1 MDTKAT
7 TQIMKLSR
15 PVSGVEKLYRNSLE
29 EGRYPITRD
38 ATHFT
43 YSEQKY
49 SIPVGAFTLILVKLK
64 LPNGYDY
71 FEILIDF
78 VRKKEPLSI
87 LLFVS
92 ERSRLID
99 MIKGNP
105 MFNYFF
111 KDIGNILSGS
121 GLQFTPEVFRKIA
134 RTITPKFYNEV
145 TMHLDKKPL
154 IEDDDD
160 YLKKIQKFNPFSI
173 PVDFFSLQMTRSE
186 KRALSCLPTI
196 ENFSREPAVE
206 VVEEETNEKLIKKR
220 RN

>member
-1 MDTKAT
+1 
-7 TQIMKLSR
+7 
-15 PVSGVEKLYRNSLE
+15 
-29 EGRYPITRD
+29 
-38 ATHFT
+38 
-43 YSEQKY
+43 
-49 SIPVGAFTLILVKLK
+49 LILDKLK
-64 LPNGYDY
+64 LPNGCDY
-71 FEILIDF
+71 SELSIEF
-78 VRKKEPLSI
+78 VRKEQPLSI

-92 ERSRLID
+92 ARSRLTD
-99 MIKGNP
+99 MIRGNP

-121 GLQFTPEVFRKIA
+121 GLQFTPEVFQKIA

-145 TMHLDKKPL
+145 TMHLDKEPL

-160 YLKKIQKFNPFSI
+160 YLKKFQKFNPFSI

-206 VVEEETNEKLIKKR
+206 VVEKETNEKPIKKR